1 MPFLWYPHRES
12 LRLTY
17 ANCPHDTGTHLYW
30 FLHDFLIGLRYLAGA
45 GAQFTGLCA
54 YPPVRFPKLDLK
66 RKNTSLR
73 CVFTFGTPI
82 GNRTLVSAVRGRRL
96 EPLDHEGKS
105 ILLCDNSII
114 LCSTQAKI
122 CIFSQKNCFWRSTTV
137 LFGDYDKKIS
147 NSVLILD
154 IDIIKYIC
162 NKIVRRKLWIP
173 NIKVCLRLGR

>member
-1 MPFLWYPHRES
+1 MCFYIWYPHRES

-105 ILLCDNSII
+105 ILLCDNII
-114 LCSTQAKI
+114 IWHLMQ
-122 CIFSQKNCFWRSTTV
+122 V
-137 LFGDYDKKIS
+137 KIS
-147 NSVLILD
+147 IFLI
-154 IDIIKYIC
+154 IAS
-162 NKIVRRKLWIP
+162 KILFFQPYWNMMCFFCI
-173 NIKVCLRLGR
+173 

>member
-1 MPFLWYPHRES
+1 MSFLWYPHRES

-147 NSVLILD
+147 NSVLIFD
-154 IDIIKYIC
+154 YRYY
-162 NKIVRRKLWIP
+162 KIHLY
-173 NIKVCLRLGR
+173 

>member
-1 MPFLWYPHRES
+1 MCFYIWYPHRES

-17 ANCPHDTGTHLYW
+17 ANCPHDTGTHLSW
-30 FLHDFLIGLRYLAGA
+30 FLHDFLTGLRYLAGA

-105 ILLCDNSII
+105 ILLCDNII
-114 LCSTQAKI
+114 I
-122 CIFSQKNCFWRSTTV
+122 
-137 LFGDYDKKIS
+137 
-147 NSVLILD
+147 
-154 IDIIKYIC
+154 
-162 NKIVRRKLWIP
+162 
-173 NIKVCLRLGR
+173 